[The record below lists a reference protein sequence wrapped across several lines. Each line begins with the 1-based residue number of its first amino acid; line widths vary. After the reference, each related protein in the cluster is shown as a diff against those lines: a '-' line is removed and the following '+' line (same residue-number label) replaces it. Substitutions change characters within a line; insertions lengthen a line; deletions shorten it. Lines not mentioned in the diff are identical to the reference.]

1 MNILL
6 FGPPGAGKGTQAKLI
21 CKKFSLDHVSTGDI
35 LRNEISKGSKLGVTA
50 KQIID
55 SGHLVSDE
63 IIIDIIK
70 IRLSEIKMNNASFLL
85 DGFPRS
91 INQANLLSSIMK
103 ELDIKLNA
111 AILIDVEQPVLINRI
126 INRKNTEGRE
136 DDSEEVLAS
145 RLKVYYDQTAP
156 LIQFYKDLNLLKWV
170 NGVGEISDINQQINS
185 IMEQL

>member
-1 MNILL
+1 MNIIL
-6 FGPPGAGKGTQAKLI
+6 FGPPGAGKGTQAKYLVTKYNCFQI
-21 CKKFSLDHVSTGDI
+21 STGDI
-35 LRNEISKGSKLGVTA
+35 LRNEISKGSKLGLSA
-50 KQIID
+50 KEIID

-70 IRLSEIKMNNASFLL
+70 IRLSEIKKSNVNFLL

-91 INQANLLSSIMK
+91 INQANLLSKIMS
-103 ELDIKLNA
+103 ELEISLNA

-126 INRKNTEGRE
+126 LNRKSAEGRI

-145 RLKVYYDQTAP
+145 RLKVYYDKTAP

-170 NGVGEISDINQQINS
+170 NGVGEINDINQQINS